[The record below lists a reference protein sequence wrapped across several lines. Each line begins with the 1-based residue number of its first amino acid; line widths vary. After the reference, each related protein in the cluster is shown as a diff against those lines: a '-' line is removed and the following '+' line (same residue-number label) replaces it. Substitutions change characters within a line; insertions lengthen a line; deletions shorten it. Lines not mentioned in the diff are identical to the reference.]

1 MTYDHQS
8 RQTSTFT
15 EVDSNETN
23 QAGAHEFTTSASCDK
38 LKTLYLH

>member
-8 RQTSTFT
+8 WQTSAST

-23 QAGAHEFTTSASCDK
+23 QAGAHDVITSASCDK